1 LSGLITAAV
10 IAGGAAVAAGA
21 MANKSAKSA
30 AGQMRDSV
38 ETFDPLRP
46 NDPLLMD
53 WRRSA
58 LDANNYNF
66 NHLQQNFDTAGRIN
80 AFNVGQARR
89 GYRKMQPYFDP
100 LQRQIGSNALSFAR
114 GELPADVVSSIGRA
128 AAQRG
133 IQSGFGRGAMGA
145 GPGSQIS
152 NLNLRN
158 LGLTS
163 LDLSKFGTN
172 LAMQANQQ
180 AAALTPAL
188 FRPES
193 LMVSPQQAI
202 GYDQNQINVQNEAMR
217 YWNQVQNQAR
227 LGNTGAQNQANQNA
241 INTQLAG
248 QQAQALQI
256 GAAGQA
262 VGGMVLQYSLAQ
274 QNGEGGGGGMGAMGG
289 TPSQYGNTMGG
300 APQGG
305 YVPLTG
311 GSTPAYYRL
320 A

>member
-1 LSGLITAAV
+1 MSGLITAAV
-10 IAGGAAVAAGA
+10 IAGGAAVAAGS

-30 AGQMRDSV
+30 ANQMREGV
-38 ETFDPLRP
+38 QTFNPIQPD
-46 NDPLLMD
+46 DPLLLD

-58 LDANNYNF
+58 LDSYNF
-66 NHLQQNFDTAGRIN
+66 NNNKLGLMQNIAGRVN
-80 AFNVGQARR
+80 RFNVGQAQR
-89 GYRKMQPYFDP
+89 GYRSMQPYFDS
-100 LQRQIGSNALSFAR
+100 LQRQVGANALSFSR

-133 IQSGFGRGAMGA
+133 IQSGFGRGLIGA

-202 GYDQNQINVQNEAMR
+202 GFDQNQVNAQNEAMR
-217 YWNQVQNQAR
+217 YWNQVQNQA
-227 LGNTGAQNQANQNA
+227 LMGNVGAQNQANQNA

-248 QQAQALQI
+248 QQAQAQQI
-256 GAAGQA
+256 AAAGQA
-262 VGGMVLQYSLAQ
+262 VGGAFNAY
-274 QNGEGGGGGMGAMGG
+274 GMSN
-289 TPSQYGNTMGG
+289 PSQIGNNQGFVPNVG
-300 APQGG
+300 AVPG
-305 YVPLTG
+305 YQYNPNRGYYPL
-311 GSTPAYYRL
+311 S
-320 A
+320 

>member
-1 LSGLITAAV
+1 MSGLITAAV

-21 MANKSAKSA
+21 MANKSAKKA
-30 AGQMRDSV
+30 AGQMREGV
-38 ETFDPLRP
+38 QTFDPIQP
-46 NDPLLMD
+46 DDPLLMD

-58 LDANNYNF
+58 LDSYNF
-66 NHLQQNFDTAGRIN
+66 NNNKLGLMQNIASRTNR
-80 AFNVGQARR
+80 FNVNQARR
-89 GYRKMQPYFDP
+89 GYRTFQPYFDS
-100 LQRQIGSNALSFAR
+100 LQRQVGANALGFAR
-114 GELPADVVSSIGRA
+114 GELPADVVASIGRA

-133 IQSGFGRGAMGA
+133 IQSGFGARG

-193 LMVSPQQAI
+193 LMVSPQQAVA
-202 GYDQNQINVQNEAMR
+202 YDQQQINTQNEAMR
-217 YWNQVQNQAR
+217 YWNQVQNQA
-227 LGNTGAQNQANQNA
+227 LMGNVSAQNTANQNA

-248 QQAQALQI
+248 QQAQAQQI
-256 GAAGQA
+256 AAAGNA
-262 VGGMVLQYSLAQ
+262 VGGAFNSY
-274 QNGEGGGGGMGAMGG
+274 AMSN
-289 TPSQYGNTMGG
+289 PSQIGNNQ
-300 APQGG
+300 AP
-305 YVPLTG
+305 YRY
-311 GSTPAYYRL
+311 TPAYPGRAQDYFV
-320 A
+320 

>member
-1 LSGLITAAV
+1 MSGLITAAV

-21 MANKSAKSA
+21 MANKSAKKA
-30 AGQMRDSV
+30 AGQMREGV
-38 ETFDPLRP
+38 QTFDPIQP
-46 NDPLLMD
+46 EDPLLLD

-58 LDANNYNF
+58 LDSYNF
-66 NHLQQNFDTAGRIN
+66 NNNKLGLMQQIASRTNQ
-80 AFNVGQARR
+80 FNVNQARR
-89 GYRKMQPYFDP
+89 GYRTFQPYFDS
-100 LQRQIGSNALSFAR
+100 LQRQVGANALSFAR
-114 GELPADVVSSIGRA
+114 GELPADTVASIGRA

-133 IQSGFGRGAMGA
+133 IQSGFGQGALG
-145 GPGSQIS
+145 GNVGSQIG

-202 GYDQNQINVQNEAMR
+202 GFDQQQINTQNEAMR
-217 YWNQVQNQAR
+217 YWNQVQNQA
-227 LGNTGAQNQANQNA
+227 LMGNTSAQNTANQNA

-248 QQAQALQI
+248 QQAQAQQI
-256 GAAGQA
+256 AAAGNA
-262 VGGMVLQYSLAQ
+262 IGGIGQTYFQTSRS
-274 QNGEGGGGGMGAMGG
+274 
-289 TPSQYGNTMGG
+289 PSQFGNN
-300 APQGG
+300 Q
-305 YVPLTG
+305 V
-311 GSTPAYYRL
+311 PAYPGTAQSYFV
-320 A
+320 